1 METFVRNSNI
11 IKYGIT
17 DHNFVNITDNN
28 FDVEDIFNDHEII
41 KILLEKYEALMLSC
55 EAKVYFNNIPKYIK
69 KLTINFD
76 IYDDININN
85 LHYILEENGGSFNKR
100 IDNLPNTLIKLCIIS
115 TEFNQPIHNLPE
127 GLKELVILNES
138 FNQSLDNLP
147 NTLEYLVIH
156 KYMTIEKIFINIDE
170 SYLMNLPRSLKTLHL
185 KNNII
190 DDTQKKNLQDY
201 YLGKNHKLDIILSEK
216 YVI

>member
-1 METFVRNSNI
+1 
-11 IKYGIT
+11 
-17 DHNFVNITDNN
+17 
-28 FDVEDIFNDHEII
+28 
-41 KILLEKYEALMLSC
+41 MLSYD
-55 EAKVYFNNIPKYIK
+55 AKVYFNNIPKYIK
-69 KLTINFD
+69 KLTIDFD
-76 IYDDININN
+76 IYDDINIDN
-85 LHYILEENGGSFNKR
+85 LHNGLEELYILEESGCSFNKR

-115 TEFNQPIHNLPE
+115 TEFNQPINNLPE

-138 FNQSLDNLP
+138 FNQSLDYLP

-170 SYLMNLPRSLKTLHL
+170 SYLMNLPHSLKTLHL